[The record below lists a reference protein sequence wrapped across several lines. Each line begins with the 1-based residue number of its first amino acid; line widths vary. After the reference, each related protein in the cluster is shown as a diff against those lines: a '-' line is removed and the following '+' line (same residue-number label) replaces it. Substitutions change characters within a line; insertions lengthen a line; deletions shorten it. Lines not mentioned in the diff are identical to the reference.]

1 MEIEMR
7 KILLALG
14 ASLSMG
20 SINVLA
26 HGNDKPLYGGI
37 VQTAADLQ
45 FELVVQPTGAALFIV
60 DHGKPLD
67 ASKVSGKFTVLN
79 GTEKSEAAF
88 RHAGGNKL
96 EVTGVTL
103 GKGAKAVA
111 SLSGVADKPLTV
123 RFTIR

>member
-20 SINVLA
+20 SMGVLA

-67 ASKVSGKFTVLN
+67 ASKMAGKLTVLN

-96 EVTGVTL
+96 EVTGVKL
-103 GKGAKAVA
+103 DKGAKAVV
-111 SLSGVADKPLTV
+111 SLTGVGSKPLTV
-123 RFTIR
+123 RFSLK

>member
-20 SINVLA
+20 SSNVLA

-67 ASKVSGKFTVLN
+67 ASKMSGKLTVLN

-88 RHAGGNKL
+88 KHAGGNKL
-96 EVTGVTL
+96 EATGVKFD
-103 GKGAKAVA
+103 KGAKAVA
-111 SLSGVADKPLTV
+111 SLTGVGNKPLTV